1 MAIVT
6 KASASNRL
14 CSYDVYQTLISL
26 LRRFSLPIGTD
37 FTAEALFASA
47 LSDKK
52 CSGSTVNLI
61 IPRRIGHCDIIPT
74 PVLEL
79 ESFIKAGL

>member
-1 MAIVT
+1 ML
-6 KASASNRL
+6 S
-14 CSYDVYQTLISL
+14 QTLISL

-52 CSGSTVNLI
+52 RSGSTVNLI
-61 IPRRIGHCDIIPT
+61 IPRQIGHCDIIPT
-74 PVLEL
+74 PVSEL